1 MSLLKLFQNTWIKLL
16 SPWAVVEWV
25 SVCVWRC
32 VKVGIAFLTAA
43 LKTSSITVSRWSSF
57 LRWIFGGK
65 HIKKSWR
72 CLRMLQSN
80 NNRDIYETRLI
91 ICFATQSYFTIHAAS
106 TCLQYSHEGLCGNSC
121 CCNWNIQAGNILYMS
136 QIYFMRWH
144 TLFLDYFTT

>member
-1 MSLLKLFQNTWIKLL
+1 MDQASVTLGCGG
-16 SPWAVVEWV
+16 V
-25 SVCVWRC
+25 SKCVCVC
-32 VKVGIAFLTAA
+32 VKVYQKRYCFSHRCSENIIYHGFYMIQ
-43 LKTSSITVSRWSSF
+43 F

-106 TCLQYSHEGLCGNSC
+106 TCLQYSHERLCGDSC
-121 CCNWNIQAGNILYMS
+121 CCNWNIQAGNIMYMS
-136 QIYFMRWH
+136 QIYFIRRH